1 MKSLATLSVVTLAIL
16 LSACAETEFVVHTAK
31 QLNNATSDGQ
41 PLGRYKVGSPYQI
54 NGVWYY
60 PQVDYGYV
68 ETGIASWYGPNFHN
82 KATANGEVFDQN
94 DVTAA
99 HRTLPM
105 PSVVRVTNLENGR
118 ALVVRVNDRG
128 PFAHGRII
136 DLSRRSAQLLG
147 FERQG
152 TAKVRVE
159 ILPEESRLMAES
171 YSKGRPVRLASLNAD
186 SVPVPAPSA
195 APSVSVS
202 KSSVATIPGSV
213 TLTPPPAPTPA
224 PVTSSA
230 ASPAAQGSAVD
241 LARQSRDTATVI
253 QTEPEK
259 TEIFVQAGAFTNAT
273 NADKLT
279 TVLASV
285 GPVAISPKLVNGKYF
300 YRVRLGPLETVEDA
314 DKILEAVIDRGY
326 PGARVIVE

>member
-1 MKSLATLSVVTLAIL
+1 MKPLATLSFMTLALL

-31 QLNNATSDGQ
+31 QVQSATSGDR
-41 PLGRYKVGSPYQI
+41 PDGRYKVGSPYSI

-82 KATANGEVFDQN
+82 KDTANGEIFDEN
-94 DVTAA
+94 AVSAA
-99 HRTLPM
+99 HRTLPL

-136 DLSRRSAQLLG
+136 DMSRRSAQLLG

-159 ILPEESRLMAES
+159 ILPEESRQLAEGYKS
-171 YSKGRPVRLASLNAD
+171 GKPVRLASLNTE
-186 SVPVPAPSA
+186 PVPTPAA
-195 APSVSVS
+195 APSVAVSKGSVS
-202 KSSVATIPGSV
+202 KIPGTIV
-213 TLTPPPAPTPA
+213 LTPPPPPVSVAP
-224 PVTSSA
+224 
-230 ASPAAQGSAVD
+230 SPADQGSAVD
-241 LARQSRDTATVI
+241 LARQSRSQDVV
-253 QTEPEK
+253 QTEPEQ
-259 TEIFVQAGAFTNAT
+259 TEIFVQAGAFTNAN

-279 TVLASV
+279 QILADV
-285 GPVAISPKLVNGKYF
+285 GPVRIDPRQVDGKYF
-300 YRVRLGPLETVEDA
+300 YRVRLGPLQSVEDA
-314 DKILEAVIDRGY
+314 DRILEAIIGKGY

>member
-1 MKSLATLSVVTLAIL
+1 MKSLATISFMTLALL

-31 QLNNATSDGQ
+31 QVQNATSDGR
-41 PLGRYKVGSPYQI
+41 PLGRYKVGSPYAI
-54 NGVWYY
+54 NNVWYY

-82 KATANGEVFDQN
+82 KDTANGEVFDQN
-94 DVTAA
+94 AVTAA

-118 ALVVRVNDRG
+118 ALVVRINDRG

-147 FERQG
+147 FQRQG

-159 ILPEESRLMAES
+159 ILPEESRQIAEAYQS
-171 YSKGRPVRLASLNAD
+171 GKPVQLASLNTA
-186 SVPVPAPSA
+186 PVPTPTA
-195 APSVSVS
+195 APSVGVS
-202 KSSVATIPGSV
+202 KGNVSEIPGTIV
-213 TLTPPPAPTPA
+213 LTPPPPPVVSTTP
-224 PVTSSA
+224 
-230 ASPAAQGSAVD
+230 SPADQGSAVD
-241 LARQSRDTATVI
+241 LARQSRSQTVI
-253 QTEPEK
+253 QSQPEQ
-259 TEIFVQAGAFTNAT
+259 TEIFVQAGAFTNAN

-279 TVLASV
+279 QILADV
-285 GPVAISPKLVNGKYF
+285 GPVRIDPRQIEGKYF
-300 YRVRLGPLETVEDA
+300 YRVRLGPLENVEDA
-314 DKILEAVIDRGY
+314 DRILEAIIGRGY

>member
-1 MKSLATLSVVTLAIL
+1 MKPLATLSFMTLALL

-31 QLNNATSDGQ
+31 QVQNATSGDRAD
-41 PLGRYKVGSPYQI
+41 GRYKIGSPYSI

-82 KATANGEVFDQN
+82 KDTANGEVFDEN
-94 DVTAA
+94 AVTAA
-99 HRTLPM
+99 HRTLPL
-105 PSVVRVTNLENGR
+105 PSAVRVTNLENGR

-136 DLSRRSAQLLG
+136 DMSRRSAQLLG

-159 ILPEESRLMAES
+159 ILPEESRRLAES
-171 YSKGRPVRLASLNAD
+171 YQSGKPIQLASL
-186 SVPVPAPSA
+186 SPEPVPTPTA
-195 APSVSVS
+195 APSVAVSKGSVS
-202 KSSVATIPGSV
+202 KIPGTIV
-213 TLTPPPAPTPA
+213 LTPPPPPVSTAP
-224 PVTSSA
+224 
-230 ASPAAQGSAVD
+230 SPADQGSAVD
-241 LARQSRDTATVI
+241 LTRKSRSQDVI
-253 QTEPEK
+253 QTEPEQ
-259 TEIFVQAGAFTNAT
+259 TEIFVQAGAFTDAN

-279 TVLASV
+279 QILADV
-285 GPVAISPKLVNGKYF
+285 GPVRIDPRQIDGKYF
-300 YRVRLGPLETVEDA
+300 YRVRLGPLHSVEDA
-314 DKILEAVIDRGY
+314 DRILDTIIGKGY

>member
-1 MKSLATLSVVTLAIL
+1 MKSFATLTFMTLALL

-31 QLNNATSDGQ
+31 QVQNATSDGR
-41 PLGRYKVGSPYQI
+41 PLGRYKVGSPYAI
-54 NGVWYY
+54 NSVWYY

-82 KATANGEVFDQN
+82 KDTANGEIFDQN
-94 DVTAA
+94 AITAA

-118 ALVVRVNDRG
+118 ALVVRINDRG

-147 FERQG
+147 FQRQG

-159 ILPEESRLMAES
+159 ILPEESRHLAEAYKS
-171 YSKGRPVRLASLNAD
+171 GKPVQLASLNPE
-186 SVPVPAPSA
+186 PVPTPTA
-195 APSVSVS
+195 APSVAVS
-202 KSSVATIPGSV
+202 KGNVSKIPGTIV
-213 TLTPPPAPTPA
+213 LTPPPAPVSTTA
-224 PVTSSA
+224 PSA
-230 ASPAAQGSAVD
+230 ADQGSAVD
-241 LARQSRDTATVI
+241 LARQSRSQTVI
-253 QTEPEK
+253 QSEPER
-259 TEIFVQAGAFTNAT
+259 TEIFVQAGAFTNAN

-279 TVLASV
+279 QILADV
-285 GPVAISPKLVNGKYF
+285 GPVRIDPRQIEGKYF
-300 YRVRLGPLETVEDA
+300 YRVRLGPLDNVEDA
-314 DKILEAVIDRGY
+314 DRILEAIIGRGY

>member
-1 MKSLATLSVVTLAIL
+1 MKSLATLSLVMLAVL

-31 QLNNATSDGQ
+31 QINNATSDGQ

-60 PQVDYGYV
+60 PQVDYGYE

-82 KATANGEVFDQN
+82 KKTANGEIFDQN
-94 DVTAA
+94 DITAA
-99 HRTLPM
+99 HRTLPL
-105 PSVVRVTNLENGR
+105 PSIVRVTNLENGR

-159 ILPEESRLMAES
+159 ILPEESRKIAEAYRS
-171 YSKGRPVRLASLNAD
+171 GRPVRLASLDIPPAVPVPTPSASP
-186 SVPVPAPSA
+186 SVPVSRG
-195 APSVSVS
+195 SVS
-202 KSSVATIPGSV
+202 AIPGAV
-213 TLTPPPAPTPA
+213 TLTPPPAPVAPA
-224 PVTSSA
+224 AVSS
-230 ASPAAQGSAVD
+230 SPAAQGSAVD
-241 LARQSRDTATVI
+241 LASRSANTPSVTQSK
-253 QTEPEK
+253 PEK

-279 TVLASV
+279 QILASV
-285 GPVAISPKLVNGKYF
+285 GPVMISPRQVQGKYF
-300 YRVRLGPLETVEDA
+300 YRVRLGPLETVEEA
-314 DKILEAVIDRGY
+314 DRVLEAVIDRGY
-326 PGARVIVE
+326 PAARVIVE

>member
-1 MKSLATLSVVTLAIL
+1 MKSIATLSLVTLAVL

-31 QLNNATSDGQ
+31 QINNATSDGK

-60 PQVDYGYV
+60 PQVDYGYE

-82 KATANGEVFDQN
+82 KMTANGEIFDQN

-99 HRTLPM
+99 HRTLPL

-136 DLSRRSAQLLG
+136 DMSRRSAQLLG

-159 ILPEESRLMAES
+159 ILPEESRIMAEA
-171 YSKGRPVRLASLNAD
+171 YRNGRPIQLASLNTPAAK
-186 SVPVPAPSA
+186 VPVPAPNA
-195 APSVSVS
+195 APSVPVSKGSVS
-202 KSSVATIPGSV
+202 AIPGSV
-213 TLTPPPAPTPA
+213 TLTPPPAPVSPSA
-224 PVTSSA
+224 VSS
-230 ASPAAQGSAVD
+230 SPAAQGSAVD
-241 LARQSRDTATVI
+241 LAAKSTDISAVI
-253 QTEPEK
+253 QTVPEQ

-279 TVLASV
+279 QILASV
-285 GPVAISPKLVNGKYF
+285 GPVTISPREVKGKYF
-300 YRVRLGPLETVEDA
+300 YRVRLGPLATVEEA
-314 DKILEAVIDRGY
+314 DRILEAVIDRGY
-326 PGARVIVE
+326 PAARVIVE

>member
-1 MKSLATLSVVTLAIL
+1 MRSIAPLMFVLLAAF

-31 QLNNATSDGQ
+31 QVKNATGDGQ
-41 PLGRYKVGSPYQI
+41 AQGRYKVGSPYQI

-82 KATANGEVFDQN
+82 KQTANGEIFDQN
-94 DVTAA
+94 GVTAA

-118 ALVVRVNDRG
+118 ALVLRINDRG

-159 ILPEESRLMAES
+159 ILPEESRRMVEA
-171 YSKGRPVRLASLNAD
+171 YKQGRPIRLASLNTE
-186 SVPVPAPSA
+186 PVPAPTA
-195 APSVSVS
+195 APSVPVS
-202 KSSVATIPGSV
+202 KSSVAQIPGTTTV
-213 TLTPPPAPTPA
+213 TPPPAANA
-224 PVTSSA
+224 P
-230 ASPAAQGSAVD
+230 SPAAQGSAVD
-241 LARQSRDTATVI
+241 LTRQARKPETVI

-259 TEIFVQAGAFTNAT
+259 TEIFIQAGAFTNAT
-273 NADKLT
+273 NADRLT
-279 TVLASV
+279 QILSSV
-285 GPVAISPKLVNGKYF
+285 GPVRISPREVNGRYF
-300 YRVRLGPLETVEDA
+300 YRVRLGPLTTVAEA
-314 DKILEAVIDRGY
+314 DRVLEAVIARGY

>member
-1 MKSLATLSVVTLAIL
+1 MKPLATLSLVALAVL

-31 QLNNATSDGQ
+31 QINNAASDGQ
-41 PLGRYKVGSPYQI
+41 QAGRYKVGSPYEI

-60 PQVDYGYV
+60 PQVDYGYE

-82 KATANGEVFDQN
+82 KMTANGEIFDQN

-99 HRTLPM
+99 HRTLPL

-136 DLSRRSAQLLG
+136 DMSRRSAQLLG

-159 ILPEESRLMAES
+159 ILPEESRLMAEA
-171 YSKGRPVRLASLNAD
+171 YKNGRPVRLASLNAA
-186 SVPVPAPSA
+186 SSKLPVPAPAA
-195 APSVSVS
+195 APSVPVS
-202 KSSVATIPGSV
+202 KGTVSAIPGAV
-213 TLTPPPAPTPA
+213 TLTPPPAPVTPA
-224 PVTSSA
+224 VASS
-230 ASPAAQGSAVD
+230 SPAAQGSAAD
-241 LARQSRDTATVI
+241 LTPQSADAPSVI
-253 QTEPEK
+253 QTVPEK

-279 TVLASV
+279 QILASV
-285 GPVAISPKLVNGKYF
+285 GPVVISPREVKGRYF
-300 YRVRLGPLETVEDA
+300 YRVRLGPLGTVEEA
-314 DKILEAVIDRGY
+314 DRVLEAVIGRGY
-326 PGARVIVE
+326 PAARVIVE

>member
-1 MKSLATLSVVTLAIL
+1 MKPLATLSFMTLAL
-16 LSACAETEFVVHTAK
+16 FLSACAETEFVVHTAK
-31 QLNNATSDGQ
+31 QVQSATSDGR
-41 PLGRYKVGSPYQI
+41 PVGRYKVGSPYAI

-60 PQVDYGYV
+60 PQADYGYV

-82 KATANGEVFDQN
+82 KDTANGEVFDQN
-94 DVTAA
+94 AVTAA

-159 ILPEESRLMAES
+159 VLPEESRRLAEAYQS
-171 YSKGRPVRLASLNAD
+171 GKPVQLASLNPE
-186 SVPVPAPSA
+186 PVPTPEA
-195 APSVSVS
+195 APSVAVS
-202 KSSVATIPGSV
+202 KGNVSKIPGAV
-213 TLTPPPAPTPA
+213 VLTPPPPAVSTAP
-224 PVTSSA
+224 
-230 ASPAAQGSAVD
+230 SPADQGSAID
-241 LARQSRDTATVI
+241 LARQSRSQTVI
-253 QTEPEK
+253 LTEPEP
-259 TEIFVQAGAFTNAT
+259 TEIYVQAGAFTNAN

-279 TVLASV
+279 QILADV
-285 GPVAISPKLVNGKYF
+285 GPVRIDPRQVNGQYF
-300 YRVRLGPLETVEDA
+300 YRVRLGPLATAEDA
-314 DKILEAVIDRGY
+314 DRILESVISRGY

>member
-1 MKSLATLSVVTLAIL
+1 MKSLAKLSFMTFALL

-31 QLNNATSDGQ
+31 QVQNATSDGKS
-41 PLGRYKVGSPYQI
+41 LGRYKVGSPYAI
-54 NGVWYY
+54 NNVWYY

-82 KATANGEVFDQN
+82 KDTANGEVFDQN
-94 DVTAA
+94 AVTAA

-118 ALVVRVNDRG
+118 ALVVRINDRG

-147 FERQG
+147 FQRQG

-159 ILPEESRLMAES
+159 ILPEESRLLAEAYKS
-171 YSKGRPVRLASLNAD
+171 GKPVQLASLNQE
-186 SVPVPAPSA
+186 PVPTPTA
-195 APSVSVS
+195 APSVAVSKGSVS
-202 KSSVATIPGSV
+202 KIPGTIV
-213 TLTPPPAPTPA
+213 LTPPPAPVSTA
-224 PVTSSA
+224 PSA
-230 ASPAAQGSAVD
+230 ADQGSAVD
-241 LARQSRDTATVI
+241 LARQSRSQTVI
-253 QTEPEK
+253 QSEPEQ
-259 TEIFVQAGAFTNAT
+259 TEIFVQAGAFTNAN

-279 TVLASV
+279 QILADV
-285 GPVAISPKLVNGKYF
+285 GPVRIDPRQIEGKYF
-300 YRVRLGPLETVEDA
+300 YRVRLGPLDNVEDA
-314 DKILEAVIDRGY
+314 DRILEAIISRGY